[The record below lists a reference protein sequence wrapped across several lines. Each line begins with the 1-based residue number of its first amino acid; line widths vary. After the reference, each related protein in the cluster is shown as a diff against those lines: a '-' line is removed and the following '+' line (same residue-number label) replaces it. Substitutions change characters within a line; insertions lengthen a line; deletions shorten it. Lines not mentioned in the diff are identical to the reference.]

1 MSVPGPLRLVRV
13 AARPIN
19 RADSPQAFRASAGKS
34 CGRSVKMPVT
44 PQEASS
50 RACSTSFTVHTFD
63 VEAGV
68 AHRAHVGGR
77 QPLDTRVNG
86 GRTKGGCT
94 LAPLVGGALD
104 QPAESDAR
112 AGLVEGGEQV
122 VVERRND
129 EAGRNLLVGERDS
142 QGIDEA
148 LTQAIPTRAGLD
160 LQVRAHLLRVGESQD
175 VRGLG
180 DALET
185 VGVREPA
192 AGVEAADVGEPK
204 LVVRAGPRR
213 RAVEGVVVDDDE
225 GAVTRDVHVE
235 LEPAGADLHG
245 LRERGDRVFR
255 RERGR
260 TPVGHDTGEFGH
272 GSS

>member
-1 MSVPGPLRLVRV
+1 M
-13 AARPIN
+13 
-19 RADSPQAFRASAGKS
+19 
-34 CGRSVKMPVT
+34 
-44 PQEASS
+44 
-50 RACSTSFTVHTFD
+50 
-63 VEAGV
+63 
-68 AHRAHVGGR
+68 
-77 QPLDTRVNG
+77 NG
-86 GRTKGGCT
+86 GRTEGRRA
-94 LAPLVGGALD
+94 LAPLLRGVLNE
-104 QPAESDAR
+104 PAERHGR

-122 VVERRND
+122 VVERRDD
-129 EAGRNLLVGERDS
+129 EARRNLLVGERDS
-142 QGIDEA
+142 QGLDEA
-148 LTQAIPTRAGLD
+148 LTQAIPARAGLD
-160 LQVRAHLLRVGESQD
+160 LQVRAHLLRVGESQN

-192 AGVEAADVGEPK
+192 AGVKAADVGEPE

-245 LRERGDRVFR
+245 LGERGDRVFR

-260 TPVGHDTGEFGH
+260 APVGKNAGKFRHRC
-272 GSS
+272 S